1 MERNVSRT
9 WWLLWGLWIAATA
22 FAVAFPLL
30 KPRDLGTFFEFLALS
45 LFASVFGFPVLIIT
59 IANWSKLRPH
69 QRCLG
74 LLPLIY
80 LVAPLVMFA

>member
-1 MERNVSRT
+1 M
-9 WWLLWGLWIAATA
+9 GQ
-22 FAVAFPLL
+22 
-30 KPRDLGTFFEFLALS
+30 
-45 LFASVFGFPVLIIT
+45 T

-80 LVAPLVMFA
+80 LVAPLVVFA